1 MNNIKVMTIFIVVQI
16 FLNKNDYVFSRS
28 LIIKKS
34 INRRGAQALRRV
46 SQKPISCPLS
56 RLSGIL

>member
-28 LIIKKS
+28 LIIEK
-34 INRRGAQALRRV
+34 IH
-46 SQKPISCPLS
+46 
-56 RLSGIL
+56 

>member
-28 LIIKKS
+28 LIIEK
-34 INRRGAQALRRV
+34 NH
-46 SQKPISCPLS
+46 
-56 RLSGIL
+56 

>member
-28 LIIKKS
+28 LIIKK
-34 INRRGAQALRRV
+34 IH
-46 SQKPISCPLS
+46 
-56 RLSGIL
+56 